1 MKQMAWENEK
11 KSESYTFRMKPP
23 VWDTIQ
29 EYEGEGRNEKL
40 ENLVYFAF
48 SERYVIQREIDDLEA
63 KRERL
68 KNEIEQYNQ
77 LVSKLQRVQ
86 WGVKDL
92 LRIADGIEREENE

>member
-1 MKQMAWENEK
+1 MAWENEK
-11 KSESYTFRMKPP
+11 KSESYTFRMKPI

-29 EYEGEGRNEKL
+29 DYEGEGRNEKL

-48 SERYVIQREIDDLEA
+48 SERDVIQREIDDLEA
-63 KRERL
+63 KREKL

-92 LRIADGIEREENE
+92 LRIADGIERENNE